1 MSAPQAPASPST
13 SATGSVPTNPSLLE
27 MRTPPPN
34 LRSVPFPWRLHEMLD
49 AAEVE
54 GFESIVSWLPNGR
67 SFRVHDP
74 VVFVDKVMKKF
85 FNQNKYKSFQ
95 RQLNIWGFV
104 RILDGPAKGG
114 YLHEHLV
121 QNQPEM
127 CAMMK
132 RQKIK
137 GSASQAS
144 TQAAQAAAAAAVAAV
159 AATTT
164 TPAATAPAGVYP
176 AHQQQQ
182 QQQQQMIR
190 STSIVS
196 ALTSNGSD
204 QGSISSDSE
213 TSSLNVPMQVVQ
225 HSLVSDT
232 ADRQQY
238 QQHYQYSQQQQQGL
252 KVWNGQ
258 IITNAPEPVANFEGE
273 MFFLLGEDGPSV
285 APPLLPTAVEDDTEP
300 LAIVPTIDS
309 DSNNN
314 SSRENHYRSNRRLS
328 LQLFAASQGENT
340 GMPGIDQLFA
350 DLEASTDALQIFNR
364 SIAA

>member
-1 MSAPQAPASPST
+1 
-13 SATGSVPTNPSLLE
+13 

-49 AAEVE
+49 AAETE
-54 GFESIVSWLPNGR
+54 GFESIVSWLPDGR

-104 RILDGPAKGG
+104 RILDGPMKGG
-114 YLHEHLV
+114 YIHEHLV

-137 GSASQAS
+137 GSAAVVTAVTAKS
-144 TQAAQAAAAAAVAAV
+144 T
-159 AATTT
+159 
-164 TPAATAPAGVYP
+164 PVYP
-176 AHQQQQ
+176 THVTTSANQQQTST
-182 QQQQQMIR
+182 MTR

-196 ALTSNGSD
+196 ASD
-204 QGSISSDSE
+204 ASVSSD
-213 TSSLNVPMQVVQ
+213 TSSLTTPFMEHQHHQQQVQPIVR
-225 HSLVSDT
+225 T
-232 ADRQQY
+232 ADHQQY
-238 QQHYQYSQQQQQGL
+238 PNQYQTQAQQHQPQPR
-252 KVWNGQ
+252 VWNGEIVSPHDQ
-258 IITNAPEPVANFEGE
+258 ISTAQFEGE
-273 MFFLLGEDGPSV
+273 MFFLLGQDQLSV
-285 APPLLPTAVEDDTEP
+285 APPLLPLPPTTTAMTMFEDPSTGG
-300 LAIVPTIDS
+300 
-309 DSNNN
+309 N
-314 SSRENHYRSNRRLS
+314 SYRSNRRLS
-328 LQLFAASQGENT
+328 LQLFAASQGEDT

-350 DLEASTDALQIFNR
+350 DLEGGTDALEIFNR